1 MNYVHLDNDIT
12 LRTNK
17 AGEYIVGSV
26 EIDGFDKIIC
36 GAGYNP
42 VHMLDELIGALEHH
56 RDVAAVTDV
65 AGAIAEVGLLHKV
78 GSTYEMETCLNPQGP
93 YIWRCIFDGRP
104 DHMSTE
110 GIELINPL
118 VDVLIVKIS
127 R

>member
-1 MNYVHLDNDIT
+1 
-12 LRTNK
+12 
-17 AGEYIVGSV
+17 
-26 EIDGFDKIIC
+26 
-36 GAGYNP
+36 
-42 VHMLDELIGALEHH
+42 
-56 RDVAAVTDV
+56 
-65 AGAIAEVGLLHKV
+65 
-78 GSTYEMETCLNPQGP
+78 METCLNPKCP